1 MQRMKNVLFLLSF
14 TLLSSCSNPHLEIFP
29 ELENPKLMDNK
40 IPANLLKDDV
50 KSYYL
55 GALARHPHLDR
66 YAEVAELEKSVAEL
80 QTLINKPMTRLE
92 FYRVVGQLTYKFNDG
107 HSMLLWPYP
116 EYQLLQQSGHKT
128 FPFAVSISKSQ
139 IGFIKNTYRSDDL
152 QLSAGSKII
161 AINNVPVKDL
171 LDHMQKFVGGE
182 SQYLRE
188 QFSANRFG
196 LMLWAVF
203 GYIDD
208 FELQYEE
215 EGEQKTLTVSMSQD
229 WTKSST
235 DEKSQEDF
243 YFKELSNNVAYL
255 YIGHFDI
262 DPDWFEN
269 FIDETFIKIK
279 DRNMTSLIIDVRD
292 NTGGNTDTATY
303 LASYVAN
310 KEFKMISSME
320 EKLNEDN
327 RGIFGYKGDAGELIK
342 TPWDEWVTPINNDQR
357 FTGSTY
363 LLISP
368 ITYSSG
374 IVFASSLKDNNFAT
388 LIGQETG
395 GNANQTAQGNLFNL
409 PNSQLRAYITTRML
423 VRPSGSMK
431 IEGVLPNY
439 EMMPTEKSIREA
451 KDLGINKALE
461 LILAQ

>member
-1 MQRMKNVLFLLSF
+1 MKNVLFLLSF
-14 TLLSSCSNPHLEIFP
+14 TLLAGCSNPHLEIFP
-29 ELENPKLMDNK
+29 ELENPQLVDNK
-40 IPANLLKDDV
+40 VSVDLLKDDIQ
-50 KSYYL
+50 SYYL
-55 GALARHPHLDR
+55 GALARHPHLDQ
-66 YAEVAELEKSVAEL
+66 YAERAELEKSVADL
-80 QTLINKPMTRLE
+80 QALVNKPMSRLE
-92 FYRVVGQLTYKFNDG
+92 FYRIAGQLTHKFNDG

-116 EYQLLQQSGHKT
+116 EYQLLQKSGHKT
-128 FPFAVSISKSQ
+128 FPFAVSITKSQ
-139 IGFIKNTYRSDDL
+139 QSFIKNTYQSGDF
-152 QLSAGSKII
+152 QLAAGSKIV
-161 AINNVPVKDL
+161 AINNVPVKNL

-188 QFSANRFG
+188 QFAANRFG

-203 GYIDD
+203 GFIDD

-215 EGEQKTLTVSMSQD
+215 EGKQKTLTVSMSQD
-229 WTKSST
+229 WKKSSGK
-235 DEKSQEDF
+235 EKSQEDF
-243 YFKELSNNVAYL
+243 YLKELPNDVAYL

-262 DPDWFEN
+262 EPDWFED
-269 FIDETFIKIK
+269 FIDQTFIEIK
-279 DRNMTSLIIDVRD
+279 EKNMTSLIIDVR
-292 NTGGNTDTATY
+292 NNKGGNTDTPTY
-303 LASYVAN
+303 LASYLAN

-327 RGIFGYKGDAGELIK
+327 RGFFDYKGDVGELIQ
-342 TPWDEWVTPINNDQR
+342 TTWDEKVTPKSEDKR
-357 FTGSTY
+357 FTGHTY

-431 IEGVLPNY
+431 IEGVKPDY
-439 EMMPTEKSIREA
+439 EIILTPKAIREGQ
-451 KDLGINKALE
+451 DLGINKALE
-461 LILAQ
+461 LISKQ